1 MRVWSY
7 PPVLILD
14 TCCSTNFWQEMAFW
28 YLLQYWIMLEM
39 AFGRLLQNILINM
52 AGVFIFAAVHFCVH
66 RWRFDTCCSTLF
78 CSEMAS
84 VGAWR
89 RPRMKVY
96 DYNQEFGGNY
106 YQARKNDIKTL
117 LKGQFKGDFC
127 RSFQNNFSCMF
138 SCIFIVQ

>member
-1 MRVWSY
+1 LKPAAVLSSVQRWRFQNLLQYSLLFRDG
-7 PPVLILD
+7 VLIL
-14 TCCSTNFWQEMAFW
+14 
-28 YLLQYWIMLEM
+28 
-39 AFGRLLQNILINM
+39 
-52 AGVFIFAAVHFCVH
+52 AAVPTSVQ
-66 RWRFDTCCSTLF
+66 RWRFEACCSTLF

-117 LKGQFKGDFC
+117 IKGQFK
-127 RSFQNNFSCMF
+127 
-138 SCIFIVQ
+138 